1 MLSFTGPANDQF
13 TNNCT
18 VSNPLSTQVP
28 HFANVHKLPEQSV
41 KVPDSDSN
49 NLYFN
54 YTYDGT
60 PSYTTL
66 QNVTEPLK
74 GDNKYPAKCT
84 LSGNVK
90 DSTNSI
96 PSNSFHPNTLSSEIL
111 EECESTEEP
120 FGDNSD
126 LDPNYT
132 PSEISDPED
141 TLNNLNENFRAK
153 SKRRITAKEKIGRKK
168 SRNESE
174 WIDVKSKSL
183 LNTGKE
189 HENRKGKSRKERKLG
204 VTCNENCRLK
214 CSKRVGKEARQLIF
228 EEFWRLGD
236 HTRQWD
242 FIIHCVKQSDKRQ
255 VTVNPGT
262 ESRRKFTRNYY
273 FKIQHEEI
281 KVCKSMF
288 LNTLNI
294 SETWVTTALA
304 KMQYSGTVNSDE
316 RGKHKN
322 RPATIKK
329 EIKDTV
335 RNHIKMFP
343 TVPSHYTRKDSQ
355 KTYLEEGLSIQK
367 MFRLYTDFCNEN
379 KIIEKATQRQYR
391 DIFNQEFNIGF
402 FKPKKDQCEICSVY
416 DIGNTEKKNE
426 MQERYENHLKNKIKA
441 RELKDSDKDAARDDK
456 SLCVAC
462 FDLQKVLATPQSNVS
477 DFYYKSKYSTYNF
490 TVYDI
495 GNNEGYC
502 YVWHE
507 QIAKRGPNEIASCLW
522 KFLELQ
528 KSKNIRKIVFYSDNC
543 GGQNRNRFIFAMLS
557 LASLTFELD
566 IIHRFL
572 EKGHTQNEGDSMHG
586 VIENAKKRQSV
597 LYVPEQWVTLIRM
610 AKTTGKVYNVTEM
623 SQSDFFNF
631 KNITAFQNWKTDR
644 EKKKFNISKVKEIS
658 FKFSEPN
665 RGFFKYEY
673 DASENKAI
681 DIKEPKLEKRKGRPE
696 KNIKENIGL
705 QQLYVHPLPI
715 DAKKLKGLLWLCDT
729 GKIPPMYHNFYKN
742 LTSKKES
749 PMNESD
755 SDDNENLSN

>member
-1 MLSFTGPANDQF
+1 M
-13 TNNCT
+13 
-18 VSNPLSTQVP
+18 
-28 HFANVHKLPEQSV
+28 
-41 KVPDSDSN
+41 
-49 NLYFN
+49 
-54 YTYDGT
+54 
-60 PSYTTL
+60 
-66 QNVTEPLK
+66 
-74 GDNKYPAKCT
+74 
-84 LSGNVK
+84 
-90 DSTNSI
+90 
-96 PSNSFHPNTLSSEIL
+96 

-132 PSEISDPED
+132 PSECSED
-141 TLNNLNENFRAK
+141 NLNELKKTVKAK
-153 SKRRITAKEKIGRKK
+153 RKRRIAAKKKIGRKR
-168 SRNESE
+168 SRIESE
-174 WIDVKSKSL
+174 WIDVKSKTL
-183 LNTGKE
+183 LNTGRE
-189 HENRKGKSRKERKLG
+189 HINRKGKTIKERQLG
-204 VTCNENCRLK
+204 VTCKENCRLK
-214 CSKRVGKEARQLIF
+214 CSKRVSKEERQLIF

-242 FIIHCVKQSDKRQ
+242 FIVRCVKQSDKRQ
-255 VTVNPGT
+255 TTVNPGT
-262 ESRRKFTRNYY
+262 ESRRKFSRKYY
-273 FKIQHEEI
+273 FKIKHDEI
-281 KVCKSMF
+281 KVCKFMF

-294 SETWVTTALA
+294 SESWLTTALA
-304 KMQYSGTVNSDE
+304 KMQSSGAVISDE

-322 RPATIKK
+322 RPATIKQ
-329 EIKDTV
+329 EIKDSV

-355 KTYLEEGLSIQK
+355 KKYLEEGLSIQK
-367 MFRLYTDFCNEN
+367 LFRLYTDFCNEN
-379 KIIEKATQRQYR
+379 KIIERATQRQYR

-416 DIGNTEKKNE
+416 DLGNTEKKSE

-456 SLCVAC
+456 ALCVAC

-522 KFLELQ
+522 KFLDLQ
-528 KSKNIRKIVFYSDNC
+528 KSKNIRKVVFYSDNC
-543 GGQNRNRFIFAMLS
+543 GGQNRNRFIFAMLA

-566 IIHRFL
+566 ITHRFL

-597 LYVPEQWVTLIRM
+597 LYVPEQWVTLMRM

-631 KNITAFQNWKTDR
+631 KNITTFQNWKTDK
-644 EKKKFNISKVKEIS
+644 EKKKFNISKVREIS
-658 FKFSEPN
+658 FKLSEPN
-665 RGFFKYEY
+665 NGFFKYEY
-673 DASENKAI
+673 DASENKVI
-681 DIKEPKLEKRKGRPE
+681 EIKGPKLEKKRGRPE
-696 KNIKENIGL
+696 KIDKENIEL
-705 QQLYVHPLPI
+705 QQLYVNPLPI
-715 DAKKLKGLLWLCDT
+715 DDKKLKGLLWLCDT
-729 GKIPPMYHNFYKN
+729 GKIPTMYHNFYRNLKPKN
-742 LTSKKES
+742 AKES
-749 PMNESD
+749 HKSD
-755 SDDNENLSN
+755 SEDNDNLSE